1 MTKLHAAATLLTGWN
16 STIGSDRRST
26 DDRRE
31 KDVINF
37 GVMES
42 AFLIPND
49 SFRTKPKTIA
59 VVVGVVRAD
68 VMKIDRLNTGVDQ
81 RQQLVGLRNAIVIG
95 IDPKTIMGGRSTGET
110 RVVTSARYLLALPVH
125 QEPGMLSTWLD
136 RISDPH
142 YHASCGDNDVGVVI
156 INRETRNCASVTAS
170 IRPVVNARL

>member
-1 MTKLHAAATLLTGWN
+1 MKLSFPITYDGFRSKPENIAIVV
-16 STIGSDRRST
+16 SVIG
-26 DDRRE
+26 
-31 KDVINF
+31 
-37 GVMES
+37 
-42 AFLIPND
+42 PN
-49 SFRTKPKTIA
+49 
-59 VVVGVVRAD
+59 